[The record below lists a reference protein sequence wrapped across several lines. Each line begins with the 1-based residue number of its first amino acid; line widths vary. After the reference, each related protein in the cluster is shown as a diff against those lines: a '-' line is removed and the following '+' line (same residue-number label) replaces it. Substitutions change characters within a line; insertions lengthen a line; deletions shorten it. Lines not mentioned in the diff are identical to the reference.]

1 MRGCSNSVVKL
12 VVSVRSSW
20 LNWFTW
26 QTERQLQH
34 VVCYSWQRLLAA
46 HHWPDQRGE
55 KEKIF
60 LLCHL
65 HFPLHIRFN
74 WRSPTLFYGGWHVTL
89 FTALL
94 IISYILLLENAVV
107 RSLDEN
113 EDGRSFL
120 PWNTNQEQVIN
131 NRPIIGTYM
140 EVWVKSIL
148 SWLLARYNILNFNGK
163 NVCLIFFPPQEY

>member
-1 MRGCSNSVVKL
+1 MHGSV
-12 VVSVRSSW
+12 
-20 LNWFTW
+20 
-26 QTERQLQH
+26 
-34 VVCYSWQRLLAA
+34 LL
-46 HHWPDQRGE
+46 
-55 KEKIF
+55 
-60 LLCHL
+60 
-65 HFPLHIRFN
+65 
-74 WRSPTLFYGGWHVTL
+74 TL

-140 EVWVKSIL
+140 EV
-148 SWLLARYNILNFNGK
+148 
-163 NVCLIFFPPQEY
+163 